1 MTADEYRT
9 EIGALILKP
18 PKPESIQTVQAV
30 RQFKDL
36 AKKAGSIKGKS
47 LAALQTLFNQL
58 RSYY

>member
-9 EIGALILKP
+9 QIGALILKP
-18 PKPESIQTVQAV
+18 PRPESIQTVQAV

-36 AKKAGSIKGKS
+36 AKKTKSLHGKS
-47 LAALQTLFNQL
+47 LMALQSLFNQL